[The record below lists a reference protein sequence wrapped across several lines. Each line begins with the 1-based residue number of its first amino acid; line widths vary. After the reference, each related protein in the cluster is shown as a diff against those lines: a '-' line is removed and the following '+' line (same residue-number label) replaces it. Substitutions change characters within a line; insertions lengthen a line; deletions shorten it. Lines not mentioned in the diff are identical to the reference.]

1 VVCILSAH
9 ENLASC
15 ARAFLRIVAL
25 ENLVLE
31 RLQLRFPALLSTKD
45 HAHKTLNFHVRRVY
59 IIPQINL
66 FRMDQMHI
74 AGSDRLSDGLDEWN
88 C

>member
-1 VVCILSAH
+1 MFVSQVALASVTIIIFVFLLFAH

-25 ENLVLE
+25 ENLVVE

-45 HAHKTLNFHVRRVY
+45 HAHKMLNFHVRRV
-59 IIPQINL
+59 
-66 FRMDQMHI
+66 
-74 AGSDRLSDGLDEWN
+74 
-88 C
+88 